1 MPGRTLI
8 KLVLGGFEPM
18 RRTIASMR
26 ISNMSS
32 LADCSDYRIEAL
44 EAANG
49 LPGDPARNAEC
60 MVLAHDRR
68 QSVCLQIFRG
78 LTTERLPLQ
87 LRLA

>member
-8 KLVLGGFEPM
+8 KLVLGGFKPM

-26 ISNMSS
+26 ISNMSN

-49 LPGDPARNAEC
+49 LTGDPARNAEC

-78 LTTERLPLQ
+78 LTTERLPFQ